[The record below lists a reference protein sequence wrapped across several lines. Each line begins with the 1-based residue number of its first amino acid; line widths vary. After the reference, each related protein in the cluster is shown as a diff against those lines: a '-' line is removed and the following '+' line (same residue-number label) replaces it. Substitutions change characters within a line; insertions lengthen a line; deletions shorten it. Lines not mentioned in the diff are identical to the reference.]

1 MAPTSDPAEEADE
14 ATEKTE
20 KTKKSFSNP
29 TVLKAA
35 LDIVK
40 HKKQEAVQAEQFE
53 QAARFHQ
60 KIQQL
65 EAQLAMI
72 EKSGEDA
79 GTSTAEGLDDD
90 DDDEEAEP
98 VQKRPAQRRS
108 LLSAPNPFRTV
119 ELLEQSGYSRP
130 QACGMLFLLYVMV
143 FILEIIL
150 LYAGWRLL
158 GLGGEASE
166 EGYSGYYSDDM
177 MEEL

>member
-1 MAPTSDPAEEADE
+1 MGDE
-14 ATEKTE
+14 TAEKTE

-40 HKKQEAVQAEQFE
+40 QKKQEAVQTEQYD

-65 EAQLAMI
+65 EAQLAQLD
-72 EKSGEDA
+72 EDADDA
-79 GTSTAEGLDDD
+79 GTSSTGGVEV
-90 DDDEEAEP
+90 EP
-98 VQKRPAQRRS
+98 VPRRRRS
-108 LLSAPNPFRTV
+108 LLSAPNPYRTV

-130 QACGMLFLLYVMV
+130 QACAMLFLLYVMV
-143 FILEIIL
+143 FVLEIIL
-150 LYAGWRLL
+150 LYAGWRVL
-158 GLGGEASE
+158 GLGGETSE
-166 EGYSGYYSDDM
+166 EGFNDDM